1 MSLSSLFRLTNK
13 LEPFT
18 LSTKSQEQ
26 NVHVSKKKQI
36 PAKLS
41 AGGRARYLG
50 DNRDTHVSH
59 VGNDVTVLWWDVGML
74 EELAQVFLC
83 DTWHAQMTHKNMQH
97 AANTCMRATT

>member
-1 MSLSSLFRLTNK
+1 MSLSPLFRLTNK

-18 LSTKSQEQ
+18 LSVKEQ
-26 NVHVSKKKQI
+26 NFHVSKKKQV

-59 VGNDVTVLWWDVGML
+59 VGDDVTVLWWDVGML

-83 DTWHAQMTHKNMQH
+83 DT
-97 AANTCMRATT
+97 